1 MALAFAMGQGPTLL
15 KAKSQQCSEQQTR
28 QSPSTQEVSS
38 YNHSVAALTSLAACV
53 NSYRHCSVSVDG

>member
-1 MALAFAMGQGPTLL
+1 MALAFAMGQGLALL
-15 KAKSQQCSEQQTR
+15 KAKSQHCSEQQTR